1 MVAEVWIQS
10 IAVIKGVDIKVLLTW
25 VAFMGEDWGCL
36 VADTGGPCQLQ
47 NRLTATHRLAQQPC
61 IWHISEGKKKKGNKK
76 HSVERRIGRKSEKS
90 RRCQDQEDEEVRR
103 RSSRA
108 GNMYVQTAGVFPE
121 GTTSHEGSTLQKI
134 CFPRGLSPMEA
145 LELEKTYEE
154 GMAKMKFWTNC
165 KCNIPHPAL
174 PVASRQ

>member
-1 MVAEVWIQS
+1 MGS
-10 IAVIKGVDIKVLLTW
+10 IYGRRLRLPCGRHRWPLPTPKQTHCNTQVSPTTMHMTHL
-25 VAFMGEDWGCL
+25 WGK
-36 VADTGGPCQLQ
+36 
-47 NRLTATHRLAQQPC
+47 
-61 IWHISEGKKKKGNKK
+61 KKKKGNKK

-145 LELEKTYEE
+145 LELEKIYEE